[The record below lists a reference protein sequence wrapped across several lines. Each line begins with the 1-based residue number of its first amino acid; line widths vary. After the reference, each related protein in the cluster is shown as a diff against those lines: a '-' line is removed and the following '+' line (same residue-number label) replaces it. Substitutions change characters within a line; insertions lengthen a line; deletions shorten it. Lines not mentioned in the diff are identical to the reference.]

1 MILKSME
8 TTQVKTGLFGLILS
22 VKRQGSGE
30 RTSHGAGDPLTV
42 V

>member
-30 RTSHGAGDPLTV
+30 SKPRAGDPLTV